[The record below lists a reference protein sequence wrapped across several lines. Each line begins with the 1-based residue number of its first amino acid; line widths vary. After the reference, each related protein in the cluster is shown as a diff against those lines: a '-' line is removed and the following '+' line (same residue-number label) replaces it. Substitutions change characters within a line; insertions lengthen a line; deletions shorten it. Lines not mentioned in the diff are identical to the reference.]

1 MTEKLKQTLK
11 DSAAMRWFVMILV
24 SGLMFGTYWFQDFF
38 SGLKTM
44 MESQMGFTS
53 TQYGTLIG
61 LTTIA
66 NIFGMIII
74 GGIIIDKWGVRISGI
89 LYGAIAALG
98 AATTALGA
106 SDFFSS
112 DPDSKLPIMIVGR
125 ILFGV
130 GLEVSCVVVLRAI
143 VKWFKGFELALAMAI
158 SMAIGRLGS
167 AMGIALSP
175 DIGGGV
181 VQPAITFAATLIGIG
196 LLMYIVYILFD
207 IKLDRQMKDEAE
219 GAEADEDKFKFS
231 DLVSLLTNKS
241 FWLIALLCV
250 AFYSAVFPFIQ
261 YAADLLVN
269 KFNFSYTLP
278 ESAPKITLFGST
290 ALGNAIIFIGLF
302 IFGIA
307 FSIIPS
313 KIKSKSGKILS
324 ILIMA
329 VLFVGFIFIL
339 KDTLS
344 VWVKN
349 GPKVASL
356 IPLGTILF
364 TPIFGNMVDKKGKAA
379 SVMILGALLLIFAHI
394 SLSVFNVVALGY
406 LGLVSLGVAFSLL
419 PAAMWP
425 SVAKIV
431 KKNQLGTAYAAMF
444 TIQNWGL
451 GAFFWGIGKVLDL
464 VNPVVVNKIQEIRS
478 QLEAQGLSVAEIN
491 QEMERLKGL
500 GDIPSYNYT
509 IPILMLVVL
518 GVISIFLALQ
528 LKKSDRKHGH
538 GLELPSSS
546 DSD

>member
-11 DSAAMRWFVMILV
+11 DSAAFRWFVMILV

-38 SGLKTM
+38 SGLKTL
-44 MESQMGFTS
+44 MESQMGITS

-74 GGIIIDKWGVRISGI
+74 GGIIIDKWGIKISGI
-89 LYGAIAALG
+89 LYGSVATLG
-98 AATTALGA
+98 AFTTALGA
-106 SDFFSS
+106 SGFFSE
-112 DPDSKLPIMIVGR
+112 DPSSKLLVMIIGR

-130 GLEVSCVVVLRAI
+130 GLEVCCVVVLKAI
-143 VKWFKGFELALAMAI
+143 VKWFKGYELALAMAI

-196 LLMYIVYILFD
+196 LIMYIVYILFD
-207 IKLDRQMKDEAE
+207 VKLDKQMKDTAE
-219 GAEADEDKFKFS
+219 GAEADEDKFRLK

-241 FWLIALLCV
+241 FWFIALLCV

-269 KFNFSYTLP
+269 KFNFTYSLP
-278 ESAPKITLFGST
+278 DSAPQISILGST
-290 ALGNAIIFIGLF
+290 ALGNAGIFVGLF

-307 FSIIPS
+307 FSLIPS
-313 KIKSKSGKILS
+313 KLKDKSAKILS

-329 VLFVGFIFIL
+329 VLFIGFIYLL

-344 VWVKN
+344 VWITN

-406 LGLVSLGVAFSLL
+406 LGLLSLGVAFSLL

-464 VNPVVVNKIQEIRS
+464 VNPEVVAKIQEIRS
-478 QLEAQGLSVAEIN
+478 GLEARGMSVTEIS
-491 QEMERLKGL
+491 QEMEKLKDL
-500 GDIPSYNYT
+500 GQVPVYNYM

-518 GVISIFLALQ
+518 GIISIFLALM
-528 LKKSDRKHGH
+528 LKKSDKKQGY
-538 GLELPSSS
+538 GLERPFGS
-546 DSD
+546 

>member
-1 MTEKLKQTLK
+1 
-11 DSAAMRWFVMILV
+11 
-24 SGLMFGTYWFQDFF
+24 
-38 SGLKTM
+38 
-44 MESQMGFTS
+44 
-53 TQYGTLIG
+53 
-61 LTTIA
+61 
-66 NIFGMIII
+66 MII
-74 GGIIIDKWGVRISGI
+74 
-89 LYGAIAALG
+89 
-98 AATTALGA
+98 
-106 SDFFSS
+106 
-112 DPDSKLPIMIVGR
+112 GR

-130 GLEVSCVVVLRAI
+130 GLEVCCVVVLKAI
-143 VKWFKGFELALAMAI
+143 VKWFKGYELALAMAI

-196 LLMYIVYILFD
+196 LIMYIVYILFD
-207 IKLDRQMKDEAE
+207 VKLDKQMKDTAE
-219 GAEADEDKFKFS
+219 GAEADEDKFRLS

-241 FWLIALLCV
+241 FWLISLLCV

-269 KFNFSYTLP
+269 KFNFTYSLP
-278 ESAPKITLFGST
+278 ESAPKITIFGST
-290 ALGNAIIFIGLF
+290 ALGNASIFIGLF

-307 FSIIPS
+307 FSLIPS
-313 KIKSKSGKILS
+313 KLKEKSDKILS

-329 VLFVGFIFIL
+329 VLFIGFIYLL

-344 VWVKN
+344 VWITN
-349 GPKVASL
+349 GPKMASL

-406 LGLVSLGVAFSLL
+406 LGLLSLGVAFSLL

-431 KKNQLGTAYAAMF
+431 KKNQLGTAYATMF

-451 GAFFWGIGKVLDL
+451 GAFFWGIGKVLDM
-464 VNPVVVNKIQEIRS
+464 VNPEVVAKIQEIRS
-478 QLEAQGLSVAEIN
+478 GLEAQGMSVTEIS
-491 QEMERLKGL
+491 QEMEKLKDL
-500 GDIPSYNYT
+500 GQVPVYNYT

-518 GVISIFLALQ
+518 GVISIFLALM
-528 LKKSDRKHGH
+528 LKKSDRKQGY
-538 GLELPSSS
+538 GLERPFGS
-546 DSD
+546 